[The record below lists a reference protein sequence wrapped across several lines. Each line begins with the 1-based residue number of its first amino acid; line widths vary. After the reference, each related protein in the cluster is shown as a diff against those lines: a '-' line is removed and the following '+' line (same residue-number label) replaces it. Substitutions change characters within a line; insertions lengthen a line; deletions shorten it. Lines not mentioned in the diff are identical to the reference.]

1 MKCTLTIS
9 RENSKAYWRKLVKF
23 ELKIMKETPEDT
35 ENGTKL
41 NQELLFLANEC
52 SNHAKITTSGLL

>member
-41 NQELLFLANEC
+41 NQELLFFG
-52 SNHAKITTSGLL
+52 K